1 MTPYRRSP
9 LYASTDIST
18 LPENSSPD
26 RTWVLFWIKAHRDIV
41 RDDTLVVTQN
51 ADKIPSWMVYYL
63 MQMALLLLRPLAGV
77 DTILQ
82 QQGQI
87 LVSTLFVLGVG
98 LFPQWIINTMAP
110 ATEAWLA
117 GLPT

>member
-1 MTPYRRSP
+1 M
-9 LYASTDIST
+9 
-18 LPENSSPD
+18 
-26 RTWVLFWIKAHRDIV
+26 VLRGSLGLTEICC
-41 RDDTLVVTQN
+41 VVTQS

-63 MQMALLLLRPLAGV
+63 MQMALLLLLPLAGV

-87 LVSTLFVLGVG
+87 LVIALFVLGAG
-98 LFPQWIINTMAP
+98 LLIINTMAP